1 MPAIPLGID
10 AYKRSDG
17 FQPEVRLVNLMLEA
31 DKSGAS
37 PDQFMRVQRPGL
49 NPFVTLGGSIRGLF
63 QQDGVLTS
71 RAFAVAGGSFVS
83 FDATGSTTIGAVGAT
98 GRVPFAANFEKLFL
112 LDTLIAYQ
120 YGSVPFAAITMP
132 DDREVAD
139 IDTLNNYAILGC
151 PDGRFYWMV
160 PGADVVDA
168 LDFATA
174 ESSPDGL
181 VAVRRLVDE
190 IWLLGGSS
198 SEVWQETGDS
208 NAPFQRAGGRTID
221 QGCLYRD
228 TALRFDN
235 SLVWVNNQG
244 KVVRAAQTPQVISDP
259 GIEQRIAERGG
270 DLSAFVLKFV
280 GHEMYVLKIPGQG
293 SFGFDAVT
301 SQWCEL
307 ASNGEAQWRPHVC
320 PEYSSSLYL
329 GDETSGKIW
338 LFDPAVNTDDG
349 EPFLRLVTGNVAL
362 MGRPSAQSSFSV
374 GVGASADTT
383 CRVRWKDGQDDFPA
397 MYDELDVR
405 APYDICSMYRL
416 GQPQQPVR
424 SFEVSFVEDV
434 KVRISGAVGN
444 QAWQ

>member
-17 FQPEVRLVNLMLEA
+17 FQPEVRLVNMLLEA

-37 PDQFMRVQRPGL
+37 PDQFFRVQRPGL
-49 NPFVTLGGSIRGLF
+49 SPFVTLGGSIRGIF
-63 QQDGVLTS
+63 QQNGVLS
-71 RAFAVAGGSFVS
+71 GLPFAVAGDTFGS
-83 FDATGSTTIGAVGAT
+83 FDAGGLTAIGAVAEGD
-98 GRVPFAANFEKLFL
+98 RVPFAANYQKLFL
-112 LDTLIAYQ
+112 LSGTTAYQ
-120 YGSVPFAAITMP
+120 YGSIPFAAIAMP
-132 DDREVAD
+132 DDREVSD
-139 IDTLNNYAILGC
+139 IDTLNNYLVLGC

-160 PGADVVDA
+160 PGADVVDG

-190 IWLLGGSS
+190 LWLLGGNSG
-198 SEVWQETGDS
+198 EVWQETGDS
-208 NAPFQRAGGRTID
+208 SAPFQRAGGRTID

-235 SLVWVNNQG
+235 SLVWVNNEG
-244 KVVRAAQTPQVISDP
+244 KVVRAAQTPQVISDA
-259 GIEQRIAERGG
+259 GVEQRISERTGA
-270 DLSAFVLKFV
+270 LSALVLKFV
-280 GHEMYVLKIPGQG
+280 GHEIYLLKIPGQG
-293 SFGFDAVT
+293 TFGFDTVT
-301 SQWCEL
+301 SEWCEFE
-307 ASNGEAQWRPHVC
+307 SDGETQWKPHVC
-320 PEYSSSLYL
+320 PEYSTSLYL
-329 GDETSGKIW
+329 GDEASGQVW
-338 LFDPAVNTDDG
+338 LFDPLVNTDDG
-349 EPFLRLVTGNVAL
+349 APFLRLVTGNVAL
-362 MGRPSAQSSFSV
+362 MGKPTKQSSFSI
-374 GVGASADTT
+374 GIGASADTI

-416 GQPQQPVR
+416 GQPQQPTR

>member
-17 FQPEVRLVNLMLEA
+17 FQPEVRLVNFILEE

-49 NPFVTLGGSIRGLF
+49 SPFVTLGNPIRGLY
-63 QQDGVLTS
+63 QQNGVLDGL
-71 RAFAVAGGSFVS
+71 AFTVSGIDFVS
-83 FDATGSTTIGAVGAT
+83 FDSGGAT
-98 GRVPFAANFEKLFL
+98 PIGTVADGDRVPFAANYQKLFL
-112 LDTLIAYQ
+112 LSTTVAYQ
-120 YGSVPFAAITMP
+120 YGSIPFAAIAMP
-132 DDREVAD
+132 DDREVSD
-139 IDTLNNYAILGC
+139 IDTLNNYLILGC

-190 IWLLGGSS
+190 LWLLGGNSG
-198 SEVWQETGDS
+198 EVWQETGDPD
-208 NAPFQRAGGRTID
+208 APFQRAGGRTID

-235 SLVWVNNQG
+235 SLVWVNNEG
-244 KVVRAAQTPQVISDP
+244 KVVRAAQTPQVISDA
-259 GIEQRIAERGG
+259 GIEQRIAERT
-270 DLSAFVLKFV
+270 DALSAMVLKFV
-280 GHEMYVLKIPGQG
+280 GHEMYILKIPGQG
-293 SFGFDAVT
+293 SFAFDAVT
-301 SQWCEL
+301 SHWCEF
-307 ASNGEAQWRPHVC
+307 ASEGETEWKPHVS
-320 PEYSSSLYL
+320 PEFSTSLYL
-329 GDETSGKIW
+329 GDEQSAQIW
-338 LFDPAVNTDDG
+338 LFDSTVNTDDG
-349 EPFLRLVTGNVAL
+349 EPFLRLVTGNVPL
-362 MGRPSAQSSFSV
+362 MGKPSKQSSFSV
-374 GVGASADTT
+374 GVGASADTI
-383 CRVRWKDGQDDFPA
+383 CRVRWKDGQDDFPD
-397 MYDELDVR
+397 MYDELEVR

-424 SFEVSFVEDV
+424 SFEVSFIEDV

-444 QAWQ
+444 QSWQ